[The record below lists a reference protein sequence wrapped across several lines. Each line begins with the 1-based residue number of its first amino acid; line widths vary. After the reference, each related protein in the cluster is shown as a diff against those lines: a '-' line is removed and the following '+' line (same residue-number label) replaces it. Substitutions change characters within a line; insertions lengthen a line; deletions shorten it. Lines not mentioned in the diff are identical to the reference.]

1 MSSRQKFTITLVG
14 FFIIFLIAMVLIVI
28 INFRNYGIKSAES
41 EAMLTAEIVKSG
53 LTAHMIN
60 GIMDKR
66 SFFLDKVQGA
76 KNIDAIWIA
85 RSQIVIKQHGEGLN
99 NEIPRDN
106 IDKKVLKTGKVEK
119 VITETPTSS
128 KIRITVPY
136 IASAFGKPNCLSCHN
151 AKEGDVLGAITMVID
166 SNDGRVFGFN
176 AVILTIL
183 SALFIL
189 GLVLYTVNRFISP
202 YFKVF
207 YSIKNVM
214 DNAYI
219 GNYSTRVDTSEHSE
233 SKDVAIKMNALL
245 QKLES
250 VLEEIDTKVYVF
262 MQNQTLDKYS
272 DPLININSTIDQLS
286 EIYKFKQ
293 TIEDDETLADIYE
306 RLAYVLRHNFG
317 LKDFSF
323 IEADTLTKEKKIV
336 YSSKGISCA
345 VESGECRADRT
356 NAVIDS
362 TIFNHICPYFDK
374 EDSEYICI
382 PYSIS
387 NEMNLIVSIVTK
399 GKSEATRTRKMRSL
413 IENYISTARPAIV
426 SKKLMQILSEIA
438 RIDQLTGMYNRKYL
452 DEFADKSIPQALR
465 TNVTYGILM
474 LDIDFFKMIND
485 TYGHDVG
492 DEGIRV
498 ISRVIKENI
507 RESDVAI
514 RFGGEEF
521 IVLLYNCNKAFITE
535 VAEKIRIAFSKEKI
549 DAGTNSFSKTL
560 SVGSSIFP
568 DDSKSIWKCIKFAD
582 IALYH
587 AKETGRNKSVA
598 FDESLIK
605 EGTMNEIY

>member
-1 MSSRQKFTITLVG
+1 MSSRQKFTITLIG
-14 FFIIFLIAMVLIVI
+14 LFIIFLVAMVLIVI

-53 LTAHMIN
+53 LTAHMVN

-66 SFFLDKVQGA
+66 SFFLDKVQSA

-85 RSQIVIKQHGEGLN
+85 RSQTVIKQYGEGFN
-99 NEIPRDN
+99 NEIPRDD

-119 VITETPTSS
+119 IITETATSS

-136 IASAFGKPNCLSCHN
+136 IASAFGKPNCLNCHD
-151 AKEGDVLGAITMVID
+151 AKEGDVLGTITMVID
-166 SNDGRVFGFN
+166 SNDGRIFGFN

-183 SALFIL
+183 SALLIL
-189 GLVLYTVNRFISP
+189 GLVLFIINRFISP

-219 GNYSTRVDTSEHSE
+219 GNYSIRVENSEHSE
-233 SKDVAIKMNALL
+233 SKDVATKMNALL

-250 VLEEIDTKVYVF
+250 VLEEIETKVYVF
-262 MQNQTLDKYS
+262 MQNQTLDKYA

-317 LKDFSF
+317 LEDFSF
-323 IEADTLTKEKKIV
+323 IEANTLTKEKKIV
-336 YSSKGISCA
+336 YSSKGISCSI
-345 VESGECRADRT
+345 ESGECRSDRT

-374 EDSEYICI
+374 ENCEYICI

-399 GKSEATRTRKMRSL
+399 GKNEATKTRKMRSL
-413 IENYISTARPAIV
+413 IENYISTARPSIV
-426 SKKLMQILSEIA
+426 SRKLMQILSEMA

-465 TNVTYGILM
+465 TGITYGILM

-492 DEGIRV
+492 DEGIRT

-521 IVLLYNCNKAFITE
+521 IILLYNCNKEYINE
-535 VAEKIRIAFSKEKI
+535 IAEKIRIAFSKEKI
-549 DAGTNSFSKTL
+549 DAGTSSFSKTL
-560 SVGSSIFP
+560 SVGSSMFP

-582 IALYH
+582 IALYY
-587 AKETGRNKSVA
+587 AKETGRNRSIA